1 MRRIAPTLLYFAVLA
16 GCQPVTTELTEEQE
30 AAIAAEVIGRADEM
44 NRVFLAGDLDT
55 WQTFFADDVRWGSS
69 AGFATIDQIMSLMRA
84 GMSTVA
90 EVTTGVDERHVRVL
104 GPDAAVVGLRS
115 HGTYVLENGESIDEQ
130 SVSVAVWAR
139 VDGTWKVV
147 YGQHSPFTGTM

>member
-1 MRRIAPTLLYFAVLA
+1 MHRLGPVVLPLAVLLA
-16 GCQPVTTELTEEQE
+16 CQPTTAELTEEQE
-30 AAIAAEVIGRADEM
+30 AAIAAEVIGWADEM
-44 NRVFLAGDLDT
+44 NRVFLDGDLDT
-55 WQTFFADDVRWGSS
+55 WQTFFAEDVRWGSS
-69 AGFATIDQIMSLMRA
+69 AGFASIDQIMSLMRA

-104 GPDAAVVGLRS
+104 GLDAAVVGLRS
-115 HGTYVLENGESIDEQ
+115 HATYVLENGESIDEQ